1 MIQNGHANKGS
12 CETQDTNNTAGDDID
27 IGLLEDAEIIDD
39 EEQPDYELIQR
50 NKAQYELKKLKNQNH
65 ISAFNA
71 SGDASK

>member
-39 EEQPDYELIQR
+39 EEQPDVREDG
-50 NKAQYELKKLKNQNH
+50 EEG
-65 ISAFNA
+65 
-71 SGDASK
+71 GDGVHRQVLRLPKVLP